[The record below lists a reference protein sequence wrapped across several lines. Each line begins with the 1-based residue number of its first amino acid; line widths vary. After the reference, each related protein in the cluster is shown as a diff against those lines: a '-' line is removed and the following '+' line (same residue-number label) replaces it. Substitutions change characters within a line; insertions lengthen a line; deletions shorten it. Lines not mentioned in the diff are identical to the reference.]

1 MNSLDLMFDWLL
13 AATLRASVLA
23 VIILGIQLVLRR
35 WLPAPWRY
43 ALWLPM
49 LLVMVLPVLPEVPFG
64 WSPKSSVEAPVSAM
78 PSPVAADAVIHDAGM
93 TPAPAMSEPRA
104 FAVNPFAIVWISGAC
119 IVFTMGVIGYRKSMR
134 RIERDAVAPDETLVR
149 SIHAAAHEVG
159 LRKMPRVIV
168 SPAVGSPAV
177 TGIFRHSLLLPAGFP
192 KGFTDSESRLILLH
206 ELTHLKRHDLAVN
219 GLACVLQALHW
230 FNPILWFAFARM
242 RADREE
248 ACDAQVLSI
257 GTADR
262 RAEYG
267 TALLKLQGG
276 FASHGLSLGFVGI
289 FERSAGMKSR
299 IREISTHR
307 SGGFAGRASGA
318 GILAL
323 LVAFGATKAQE
334 PVKPKAPAE
343 ANDKAEKFRSPGQ
356 IAIDRKLDTI
366 IVPQVDFE
374 NTTFEEG
381 IDFIRLRSAEL
392 DRQEA
397 KPELKGVNIVLLVP
411 SEKSNTTL
419 NLEKIT
425 LRRKDITMREFM
437 EDICRLA
444 GMEFRVD
451 DNSLI
456 VYPPGAPAGLERRG
470 PAVKPEG
477 ASADFASKLII
488 PRIKFED
495 VTLKEAVDFLNR
507 SAKELT
513 KEGPV
518 FPIVLDP
525 NADPTARVREL
536 RLQNAPLFAAL
547 KYITEASGHTWQAND
562 KELRIM
568 GK

>member
-23 VIILGIQLVLRR
+23 VIILGIQLVLRP

-78 PSPVAADAVIHDAGM
+78 TSPVAADAVIPDAGLIA
-93 TPAPAMSEPRA
+93 TPAMSEPQA
-104 FAVNPFAIVWISGAC
+104 ASVNPFAIVWVSGAC
-119 IVFTMGVIGYRKSMR
+119 IVFAMGVIGYRRSMR

-149 SIHAAAHEVG
+149 LIEAAAGEVG

-192 KGFTDSESRLILLH
+192 DGFSETESRLILLH

-230 FNPILWFAFARM
+230 FNPILWLAFARM

-257 GTADR
+257 GREDR

-267 TALLKLQGG
+267 SALLKLQGG

-299 IREISTHR
+299 IRGISGHR
-307 SGGFAGRASGA
+307 RGGLAGRVSGA
-318 GILAL
+318 GIIAL

-334 PVKPKAPAE
+334 PAKPKAPAE
-343 ANDKAEKFRSPGQ
+343 AKGKAAAPRTLGQ
-356 IAIDRKLDTI
+356 IAIDHKLDTI

-374 NTTFEEG
+374 NTRLVEG
-381 IDFIRLRSAEL
+381 IEFIRLRSVEL
-392 DRQEA
+392 DREEQ
-397 KPELKGVNIVLLVP
+397 KPHLKGINFVLLLP
-411 SEKSNTTL
+411 PAESNKPF
-419 NLEKIT
+419 NLDRIT
-425 LRRKDITMREFM
+425 FQKRNLTIREFVV
-437 EDICRLA
+437 EICQLA

-451 DNSLI
+451 DNALTI
-456 VYPPGAPAGLERRG
+456 YPPGGLDGAIKSE
-470 PAVKPEG
+470 PKPKPVG
-477 ASADFASKLII
+477 AAADFASKLII
-488 PRIKFED
+488 PRINFEE
-495 VTLKEAVDFLNR
+495 VTLQEAVDFLNQK
-507 SAKELT
+507 AKELT

-525 NADPTARVREL
+525 KADPKAKVQEIRIK
-536 RLQNAPLFAAL
+536 NAPLFAAL
-547 KYITEASGHTWQAND
+547 KYVTEASGHTWTAND

>member
-1 MNSLDLMFDWLL
+1 MNPLDLMFDWLL

-64 WSPKSSVEAPVSAM
+64 WSSKSSVEAPVSAM
-78 PSPVAADAVIHDAGM
+78 PSPVAADAVIPDAGLVA
-93 TPAPAMSEPRA
+93 APTMSQPQA
-104 FAVNPFAIVWISGAC
+104 ASVNPFAIVWISGAC
-119 IVFTMGVIGYRKSMR
+119 IVFAMGVIGYRKSMR
-134 RIERDAVAPDETLVR
+134 RIERDAVAADETLLR

-159 LRKMPRVIV
+159 LRKTPRVIV

-192 KGFTDSESRLILLH
+192 EGFADSESRLILLH

-257 GTADR
+257 GKADR

-267 TALLKLQGG
+267 SALLKLQGG

-299 IREISTHR
+299 IRGISVHR
-307 SGGFAGRASGA
+307 RGGLAARVSGA
-318 GILAL
+318 GIIAL

-334 PVKPKAPAE
+334 RVKPEPPKKAE
-343 ANDKAEKFRSPGQ
+343 AARTPGQ
-356 IAIDRKLDTI
+356 IAIDHKLDTI
-366 IVPQVDFE
+366 IVPRVDFE
-374 NTTFEEG
+374 NTRLVEG
-381 IDFIRLRSAEL
+381 IEFIRLRSVEL
-392 DRQEA
+392 DREEV
-397 KPELKGVNIVLLVP
+397 KPHLKGINFVLLLP
-411 SEKSNTTL
+411 PAESNKPF
-419 NLEKIT
+419 NLDKIT
-425 LRRKDITMREFM
+425 FQKRNLTIREFIV
-437 EDICRLA
+437 EICQLA

-451 DNSLI
+451 DNAVTI
-456 VYPPGAPAGLERRG
+456 YPPGGLDTARKAE
-470 PAVKPEG
+470 PKPKPVG
-477 ASADFASKLII
+477 AAADFASKLII
-488 PRIKFED
+488 PRINFEE
-495 VTLKEAVDFLNR
+495 VTLQEAVDFLNQK
-507 SAKELT
+507 AKELT
-513 KEGPV
+513 KDGPV
-518 FPIVLDP
+518 FPIVLDAKANP
-525 NADPTARVREL
+525 AGKVQEIRIK
-536 RLQNAPLFAAL
+536 NAPLFAAL
-547 KYITEASGHTWQAND
+547 QYVTEASGHTWTAND
-562 KELRIM
+562 KELRITS
-568 GK
+568 K